1 MSVIWD
7 LTKAYFAHKVPKTDR
22 QRGRREREPVAP
34 CTLTWTAQLSYPWT
48 GFAAL
53 FMTQVLATATSFSDI
68 LPFSSGYNGPAIC
81 VDLMRTSG
89 TLQIRQHSS
98 CQQILNIMP
107 IPSSVSYMAALRL
120 VCLWEI
126 QTFNLP
132 NIRSKILKIPS
143 VWQSTYTFWYNQ
155 SLPLYR

>member
-7 LTKAYFAHKVPKTDR
+7 CTKLILRSQSAEDRQTDR

-68 LPFSSGYNGPAIC
+68 LLFSSGYNGPAIC

-89 TLQIRQHSS
+89 TLQIGQHSS

-126 QTFNLP
+126 
-132 NIRSKILKIPS
+132 
-143 VWQSTYTFWYNQ
+143 
-155 SLPLYR
+155 